1 MKTSQEL
8 AAIVCLLLVCSSI
21 SCERAEPGDQERSA
35 AGGPASR
42 NTTQE
47 TTVTQLRGGARLT
60 LVERKSE
67 CGEVLR
73 RSTALARGEE
83 TILHTMW
90 FNRKEAHHRNWPALV
105 RSYFHEGTLIL
116 SETYM
121 NNDGNSDMLVL
132 YDDTGVPLQG
142 FDIKNDGI
150 LIPWSQERMEEEM
163 KDYELLSE
171 IVTPVFEGVKQG
183 VSEKEFRGLL
193 EDAVERIR
201 EEE

>member
-1 MKTSQEL
+1 M
-8 AAIVCLLLVCSSI
+8 
-21 SCERAEPGDQERSA
+21 RD
-35 AGGPASR
+35 
-42 NTTQE
+42 TTQE

-67 CGEVLR
+67 CGKVLR

-90 FNRKEAHHRNWPALV
+90 YNRKEAHRRNWPALM
-105 RSYFHEGTLIL
+105 RSYFHDGTLIL

-121 NNDGNSDMLVL
+121 DNDGNSDVLVL
-132 YDDTGVPLQG
+132 HDDTGVPLQG

-163 KDYELLSE
+163 KGYELLSE
-171 IVTPVFEGVKQG
+171 TMTFIFEGVEQG
-183 VSEKEFRGLL
+183 VSEKEFRERL
-193 EDAVERIR
+193 EDAVERLR
-201 EEE
+201 EELE